1 MEIRGGKSSALQS
14 LYEVYLVVDEYESMK
29 EAKTNPVELYKCGWD
44 HQWSYKDCVRFR
56 KKRTWLLYCESVI
69 RQKV

>member
-14 LYEVYLVVDEYESMK
+14 LYEVYLVVEEYESMK

-44 HQWSYKDCVRFR
+44 H
-56 KKRTWLLYCESVI
+56 
-69 RQKV
+69 